1 MLKPELDAA
10 VFGDEG
16 VNFSLRGSAFMI
28 FLVLVARCLNLSRM
42 L

>member
-16 VNFSLRGSAFMI
+16 VNFSLRGSAFM
-28 FLVLVARCLNLSRM
+28 FFFSFGCEVSRPDRM